1 MSVFRK
7 MFDFDEKE
15 LRRFDKIADKIL
27 ELDDEYSKLS
37 DDELKSKTEEFKNR
51 LANGEDLDDIL
62 IEAFATAREAC
73 YRVINEKPYKVQLIG
88 GLALHYGNIA

>member
-62 IEAFATAREAC
+62 VEAFATAR
-73 YRVINEKPYKVQLIG
+73 
-88 GLALHYGNIA
+88 

>member
-1 MSVFRK
+1 MSLFRK

-37 DDELKSKTEEFKNR
+37 DDELKKKTEEFKNR
-51 LANGEDLDDIL
+51 LANGEDFDDIL
-62 IEAFATAREAC
+62 
-73 YRVINEKPYKVQLIG
+73 V
-88 GLALHYGNIA
+88 